1 MLAKLFYVLAIA
13 WPVTEAILGLFSRAK
28 RDSATVRDH
37 GSLVLLWSSIAV
49 GIAAANFIR
58 SSGAGSIGAPP
69 TLFLSVA
76 LAFLLSGLALRWTA
90 ILTLGRFFT
99 PNVAVH
105 PDQRIVRTGVYRY
118 VRHPAYTGLLL
129 AFLGGRRGFQQL
141 AGSVSHFHPG
151 HGCPVVSDASGRTS
165 LGRDVGTGVHRLP
178 PSDQATGPRH
188 LLVFGVPVL
197 NSIERPRG
205 AR

>member
-129 AFLGGRRGFQQL
+129 AFLGVGVAFNNWLGLLVIFI
-141 AGSVSHFHPG
+141 
-151 HGCPVVSDASGRTS
+151 PVMAALLYRMRVEERLLVEM
-165 LGRDVGTGVHRLP
+165 LGREYTDYR
-178 PSDQATGPRH
+178 QATKR
-188 LLVFGVPVL
+188 LVPG
-197 NSIERPRG
+197 IY
-205 AR
+205 